1 MKYYVHVLLS
11 NYVNKQQ
18 TIFLQEPQ
26 KHKPRNFQAAYPET
40 ERGTHGKIRASWAT
54 QDPPNT
60 VKRKERTKVLETMDS
75 KGVIPQLTKEE
86 NQHSEKLQ
94 HPKCHEKQQS

>member
-1 MKYYVHVLLS
+1 MVKSERAELRKIL
-11 NYVNKQQ
+11 Q
-18 TIFLQEPQ
+18 TQ
-26 KHKPRNFQAAYPET
+26 
-40 ERGTHGKIRASWAT
+40 S
-54 QDPPNT
+54 
-60 VKRKERTKVLETMDS
+60 KERTKVLETMDS